1 MITKDFLI
9 KGKYKHGFIVEGVQE
24 KYIDDFTGRKYFDY
38 TIPHTEKTTLL
49 IKIKK
54 KKRLVRGKCYIITVC
69 TTDGCSVES
78 VFVPNN
84 RRGYEMLDK
93 FYLLAEEENRQDWLV
108 Y

>member
-9 KGKYKHGFIVEGVQE
+9 KGKYKH
-24 KYIDDFTGRKYFDY
+24 
-38 TIPHTEKTTLL
+38 
-49 IKIKK
+49 
-54 KKRLVRGKCYIITVC
+54 
-69 TTDGCSVES
+69 GCSVES